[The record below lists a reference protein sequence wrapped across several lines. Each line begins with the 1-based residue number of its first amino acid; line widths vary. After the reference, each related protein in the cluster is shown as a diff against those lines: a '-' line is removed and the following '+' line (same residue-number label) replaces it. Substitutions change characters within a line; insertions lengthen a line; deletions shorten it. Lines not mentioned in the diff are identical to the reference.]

1 MGDSDAILSALRKE
15 AHERDPSQHPR
26 WEALAKGELSA
37 DEERALA
44 EEAEASPA
52 IRELFEAYRPLG
64 PEAEDRYTARLLAA
78 AKPPRAPDKPKP
90 VRRPTWRSSVIGL
103 ALAAALAAVL
113 FIPRPSALPEY
124 SIAIAG
130 GEQVVR
136 GEPQA
141 AHGTPIIG
149 PGSRLSIVL
158 RPATKLEGA
167 IEARA
172 FLVRDGSA
180 RVWSPPIEISSA
192 GAVRIEGTREQLFH
206 GVPAGRWEIVVALSK
221 PGDAP
226 NADDLRPKAGRRLIR
241 TEVDLR
247 DTLAE

>member
-1 MGDSDAILSALRKE
+1 MGDKDAIFSALRKE

-44 EEAEASPA
+44 KEAEDSPA

-64 PEAEDRYTARLLAA
+64 PEAEDRYAARLLAVTA
-78 AKPPRAPDKPKP
+78 KPKP
-90 VRRPTWRSSVIGL
+90 VRRPAWRSSAIGL

-124 SIAIAG
+124 SIVIAG

-136 GEPQA
+136 GDPQA
-141 AHGTPIIG
+141 AHRTPIIG
-149 PGSRLSIVL
+149 PGSRLSIVI
-158 RPATKLEGA
+158 RPEKKLEGA

-172 FLVRDGSA
+172 FLMRDGAA

-192 GAVRIEGTREQLFH
+192 GAVRIEGTREQLFA
-206 GVPAGRWEIVVALSK
+206 GVPAGRWEIVVALSR
-221 PGDAP
+221 PRDAP
-226 NADDLRPKAGRRLIR
+226 SADDLRPKAGRRLIR
-241 TEVDLR
+241 TEVELR
-247 DTLAE
+247 DTLPE